1 MHANCAE
8 VRQSGLGLGLRPRCQ
23 LRISMRAVEE
33 EESQRFKELKA
44 VSVQVATGS
53 LLTAITFGALNY
65 TK

>member
-1 MHANCAE
+1 
-8 VRQSGLGLGLRPRCQ
+8 
-23 LRISMRAVEE
+23 MRAVEE

-53 LLTAITFGALNY
+53 LITAITFEALNY

>member
-1 MHANCAE
+1 
-8 VRQSGLGLGLRPRCQ
+8 
-23 LRISMRAVEE
+23 MRAVEE